1 MTTGSFACLLQHRL
15 PNHLGI
21 VATFMDG
28 SEGRH
33 GFSKVFQADCPFADS
48 RPRPASVIGAALTA
62 AGRCPMLEPD
72 ENVAVGQPTAAE
84 TRRRT
89 MIELNVKGMMCG
101 GCAGTVEK
109 AIKRVDADAA
119 VTVDLA
125 SGKVRVE
132 TRADARTLGEAIE
145 AAGYEVAA

>member
-1 MTTGSFACLLQHRL
+1 
-15 PNHLGI
+15 
-21 VATFMDG
+21 
-28 SEGRH
+28 
-33 GFSKVFQADCPFADS
+33 
-48 RPRPASVIGAALTA
+48 
-62 AGRCPMLEPD
+62 
-72 ENVAVGQPTAAE
+72 
-84 TRRRT
+84 

-119 VTVDLA
+119 VAIDLA

-132 TRADARTLGEAIE
+132 SRADAKTLGEAIE